1 LEAVAMPVR
10 RAAVVLAVLAA
21 LVATA
26 VTPGHAATGGS
37 FGGVY
42 ANGAGARAY
51 QGYVPSSYRA
61 GVPVP
66 LVVALHGCTETAGD
80 FARVSRLSAL
90 AEQRGF
96 IVVYPEQSVLANAG
110 RCWNWFLPTNQV
122 RGTGEPSLIAGV
134 TALVRS
140 RYTVDPRRVYVT
152 GGSAGAVM
160 SIIMGVAYPDVYAA
174 LGSVAGCE
182 YRCDPLGLRSP
193 REAGE
198 SAYQQMGTRARP
210 VPVILFQGTADL
222 VVPPSTAARIV
233 GQWARTDDLA
243 MGGDGHMDAVAD
255 STGSGSVPGG
265 RTFTHA
271 EYRSDAGTTLIDE
284 YLIDGA
290 GHAYPGGCGC
300 DVFGDPA
307 GPDASTL
314 QWEFFL
320 AHPRPA

>member
-1 LEAVAMPVR
+1 MSVR
-10 RAAVVLAVLAA
+10 RAGVILAA
-21 LVATA
+21 LGALLATPA
-26 VTPGHAATGGS
+26 GAAHASTGGS
-37 FGGVY
+37 FAGVY
-42 ANGAGARAY
+42 TNGWGARAY
-51 QGYVPSSYRA
+51 QGYVPSSYRS
-61 GVPVP
+61 GTPVP
-66 LVVALHGCTETAGD
+66 LLVALHGCTETAGD

-96 IVVYPEQSVLANAG
+96 VVVYPEQSVLANPG

-122 RGTGEPSLIAGV
+122 RGTGEPSLIAGI

-160 SIIMGVAYPDVYAA
+160 SIVMGVAYPDVYAA
-174 LGSVAGCE
+174 VGSIAGCE
-182 YRCDPLGLRSP
+182 YGCDPLGLRSP
-193 REAGE
+193 EEAGDL
-198 SAYQQMGTRARP
+198 AYREMGARARP

-243 MGGDGHMDAVAD
+243 LGGGHMDAVAD
-255 STGSGSVPGG
+255 SVESGSVPGG
-265 RTFTHA
+265 RTFT
-271 EYRSDAGTTLIDE
+271 RSVFRADSGTTLVDE
-284 YLIDGA
+284 YLVDGA

-320 AHPRPA
+320 AHPRG